1 MALIILLVV
10 TLAVVQACAEEAP
23 SSLVP
28 ESHIPSGELGSPL
41 PHGADF
47 AEIPEFLVQAARR
60 HPKKKTPGKPKPPQ
74 TPRIPKPRSP
84 IKYGP
89 NNSIT
94 RET

>member
-10 TLAVVQACAEEAP
+10 ALAVVQACAEEVP

-28 ESHIPSGELGSPL
+28 ESHIPSELGSSL

-47 AEIPEFLVQAARR
+47 AEIPELLVQAARR
-60 HPKKKTPGKPKPPQ
+60 HPKKTPGKPKPPQ

-84 IKYGP
+84 IRYGP

-94 RET
+94 GET